1 MSRKNIV
8 SVVLVVLAVLPL
20 PLSSQTPEE
29 RGLEIA
35 IEADLRDTGWGDSR
49 ASMVMT
55 LRNKKGQESKREIRN
70 RSMEVDGDGD
80 KALSIFDSPADVKG
94 TAFLSFTHAIEP
106 DDQWLYLPAIKRVKR
121 IASANKSG
129 PFMGS
134 EFAFE
139 DLSSQE
145 LEKYNYVYV
154 GDEKLDGVGM
164 YMIERRPRY
173 KHSGYTRQVV
183 WLDKEYY
190 RPFRIDYYDRRDAL
204 LKTLTQ
210 HEYQRYLEKY
220 WRPGRME
227 MLNHQTGKSTTIVW
241 NDYSFGNGLT
251 DRAFDQSTLRR
262 AR

>member
-1 MSRKNIV
+1 M
-8 SVVLVVLAVLPL
+8 
-20 PLSSQTPEE
+20 SQTPEE

-35 IEADLRDTGWGDSR
+35 TEADHRDTGWSDSQ

-55 LRNKKGQESKREIRN
+55 LRNKKGQESTRQIRN
-70 RSMEVDGDGD
+70 KSMEVDGDGD
-80 KALSIFDSPADVKG
+80 KALSIFDSPADIKG

-145 LEKYNYVYV
+145 LEKYSYKYI
-154 GDEKLDGVGM
+154 GDEQLDGVEM
-164 YMIERRPRY
+164 FVIERIPRY

-183 WLDKEYY
+183 WMDKEHY
-190 RPFRIDYYDRRDAL
+190 RAFKIDYYDRRDAL
-204 LKTLTQ
+204 LKTLMQ
-210 HEYQRYLEKY
+210 HEHQVYLEKY

-227 MLNHQTGKSTTIVW
+227 MLNHQTGKSTTILW

-251 DRAFDQSTLRR
+251 DRDFDQSTLRR